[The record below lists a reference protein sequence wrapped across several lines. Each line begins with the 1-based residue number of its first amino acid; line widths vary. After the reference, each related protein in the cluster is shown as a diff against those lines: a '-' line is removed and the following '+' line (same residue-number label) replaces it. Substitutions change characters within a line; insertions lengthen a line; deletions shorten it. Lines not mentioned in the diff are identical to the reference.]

1 VCSAPKEC
9 RVEVLPRSLL
19 CSRSNCL
26 LLRLDRRHRKRKLL
40 HLLRLLHSLVKLL
53 LLLVVLLELELVLV
67 LVVLLKLLL
76 LLLRDSQRRSF
87 RRECN
92 SRRASFPRSRSDE
105 LFNLRAGEW
114 PERRVVALAVALG
127 HYKPS
132 PGTPKAQTE
141 TEKSREK

>member
-1 VCSAPKEC
+1 M
-9 RVEVLPRSLL
+9 PRSLL
-19 CSRSNCL
+19 CSRSNRL

-53 LLLVVLLELELVLV
+53 LLVLV

-76 LLLRDSQRRSF
+76 LVLRDSQRRSF

-132 PGTPKAQTE
+132 F
-141 TEKSREK
+141 SRNPQGSD

>member
-19 CSRSNCL
+19 CSRSNRL

-53 LLLVVLLELELVLV
+53 LLLELELV

-76 LLLRDSQRRSF
+76 LVLRDSQRRSF

-132 PGTPKAQTE
+132 QGLQPPRLRLRRA
-141 TEKSREK
+141 EK

>member
-1 VCSAPKEC
+1 MCSAPKEC

-19 CSRSNCL
+19 CSRSNRL

-53 LLLVVLLELELVLV
+53 LLVLV

-76 LLLRDSQRRSF
+76 LVLRDSQRRSF

-132 PGTPKAQTE
+132 F
-141 TEKSREK
+141 SRNPQGSD

>member
-1 VCSAPKEC
+1 MCSAPKEC

-19 CSRSNCL
+19 CSRSNRL

-40 HLLRLLHSLVKLL
+40 HLLRLLPSLVKLL

-67 LVVLLKLLL
+67 VLLKLLL
-76 LLLRDSQRRSF
+76 LVLRDSQRRSF

-141 TEKSREK
+141 KRELCSEWK

>member
-1 VCSAPKEC
+1 
-9 RVEVLPRSLL
+9 LPRSLL
-19 CSRSNCL
+19 CSRSNRL

-40 HLLRLLHSLVKLL
+40 HLLRLLHSLV
-53 LLLVVLLELELVLV
+53 VLLELVLV
-67 LVVLLKLLL
+67 LVVLLKVLL

-132 PGTPKAQTE
+132 QGNPKAQTE
-141 TEKSREK
+141 KRELCSEWK